1 MQRKEIIQLAEK
13 LGLLYPE
20 VDYNHPQHQRLIS
33 KLEKFAQEIYQLG
46 YKDGK
51 FDSNAN
57 DNTPV
62 DSW

>member
-33 KLEKFAQEIYQLG
+33 KLEKFAEECHSRG
-46 YKDGK
+46 YAEALRDIENQI
-51 FDSNAN
+51 S
-57 DNTPV
+57 
-62 DSW
+62 